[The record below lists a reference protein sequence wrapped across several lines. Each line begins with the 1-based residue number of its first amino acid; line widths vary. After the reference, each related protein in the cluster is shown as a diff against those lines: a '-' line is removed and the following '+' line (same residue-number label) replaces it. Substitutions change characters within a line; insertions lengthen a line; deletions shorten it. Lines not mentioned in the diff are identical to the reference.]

1 MRKFQELKIDPL
13 GIGEKVRSH
22 FRNFDKEA
30 WKDRYPTVP
39 VEFDMKVRIVNTGI
53 TE

>member
-1 MRKFQELKIDPL
+1 MEQRNDEKSGKNDDKFQELKIDPL

-30 WKDRYPTVP
+30 W
-39 VEFDMKVRIVNTGI
+39 
-53 TE
+53 